1 MSSGCND
8 ILQML
13 DYLKLPVM
21 AESLERMMDDPTSLE
36 LPVLDFLK
44 QIVSDEYV
52 ERHNSK
58 TATLIRLSAI
68 SGMMGDV
75 NQLYTHD
82 GRIYN
87 DNIARQVKELSFLTN
102 RRNVCVFGQSG
113 AGKTYMLASLGY
125 EICAKGVKCLYID
138 YVRLVDTLT
147 MLRGEDIQK
156 YYKKLKKYSS
166 YQDLLI
172 DDFLSGIPSID
183 NTAVFFQLLKERE
196 KAGNPTIIG
205 TQYDPQ
211 EWPKM
216 LSGGNSTQ
224 GDADAIRRRLVDK
237 AYLVVISKEE

>member
-21 AESLERMMDDPTSLE
+21 AESLERMMDDPASFE

-58 TATLIRLSAI
+58 TAALIRL
-68 SGMMGDV
+68 
-75 NQLYTHD
+75 
-82 GRIYN
+82 N
-87 DNIARQVKELSFLTN
+87 DNIVRQVKELSFLTN

-166 YQDLLI
+166 YQVLLI

-183 NTAVFFQLLKERE
+183 NTAVFFQLLKVPLR
-196 KAGNPTIIG
+196 NT
-205 TQYDPQ
+205 
-211 EWPKM
+211 
-216 LSGGNSTQ
+216 
-224 GDADAIRRRLVDK
+224 VH
-237 AYLVVISKEE
+237 

>member
-1 MSSGCND
+1 MSSGYND
-8 ILQML
+8 IVQML

-21 AESLERMMDDPTSLE
+21 AESLERMINDPSSSN

-52 ERHNSK
+52 ERHNSL

-87 DNIARQVKELSFLTN
+87 DNIVKQVKELTFLTN
-102 RRNVCVFGQSG
+102 RRNVCIFGQSG
-113 AGKTYMLASLGY
+113 AGKTYMLASLAY
-125 EICAKGVKCLYID
+125 EICAKGVKCLYLD

-147 MLRGEDIQK
+147 MLRSEDIQK

-166 YQDLLI
+166 YQVLLI
-172 DDFLSGIPSID
+172 DDFLSGIPSLD
-183 NTAVFFQLLKERE
+183 NTAVFFQLLKVRE
-196 KAGNPTIIG
+196 KVGNPTIIG

-216 LSGGNSTQ
+216 LSGGSSTQ

>member
-1 MSSGCND
+1 MSSGYND
-8 ILQML
+8 IVQML

-21 AESLERMMDDPTSLE
+21 AESLERLLNDPSSFK

-44 QIVSDEYV
+44 QIISDEYV
-52 ERHNSK
+52 ERRNSR
-58 TATLIRLSAI
+58 TSTLTRLAAI

-82 GRIYN
+82 GRTYN
-87 DNIARQVKELSFLTN
+87 ESILKQVKELAFLTN

-125 EICAKGVKCLYID
+125 EICSSGVRCLYID

-147 MLRGEDIQK
+147 MHRRENIQK
-156 YYKKLKKYSS
+156 YYKNLKKYSS
-166 YQDLLI
+166 YQVLLI

-196 KAGNPTIIG
+196 KAGKPTIIG

-216 LSGGNSTQ
+216 ICGGSSNQ

-237 AYLVVISKEE
+237 AYLVVITKEE

>member
-21 AESLERMMDDPTSLE
+21 AESLERMMDDPASLE

-52 ERHNSK
+52 ERYNSK
-58 TATLIRLSAI
+58 TAALIRLSAI

-75 NQLYTHD
+75 SQLYTHD

-87 DNIARQVKELSFLTN
+87 DNIVRQVKELSFLTN

-125 EICAKGVKCLYID
+125 EICAKGVKCL
-138 YVRLVDTLT
+138 
-147 MLRGEDIQK
+147 
-156 YYKKLKKYSS
+156 
-166 YQDLLI
+166 
-172 DDFLSGIPSID
+172 
-183 NTAVFFQLLKERE
+183 
-196 KAGNPTIIG
+196 
-205 TQYDPQ
+205 
-211 EWPKM
+211 
-216 LSGGNSTQ
+216 
-224 GDADAIRRRLVDK
+224 
-237 AYLVVISKEE
+237 

>member
-8 ILQML
+8 ILKML

-21 AESLERMMDDPTSLE
+21 AESLERMMDDPASFE

-58 TATLIRLSAI
+58 TAALIRLSAI

-87 DNIARQVKELSFLTN
+87 DNIVRQVKELSFLTN

-113 AGKTYMLASLGY
+113 AGKTYIFS
-125 EICAKGVKCLYID
+125 
-138 YVRLVDTLT
+138 
-147 MLRGEDIQK
+147 
-156 YYKKLKKYSS
+156 
-166 YQDLLI
+166 
-172 DDFLSGIPSID
+172 
-183 NTAVFFQLLKERE
+183 
-196 KAGNPTIIG
+196 
-205 TQYDPQ
+205 
-211 EWPKM
+211 
-216 LSGGNSTQ
+216 
-224 GDADAIRRRLVDK
+224 
-237 AYLVVISKEE
+237 

>member
-21 AESLERMMDDPTSLE
+21 AESLERMMDDPASFE
-36 LPVLDFLK
+36 LSVLDFLK

-52 ERHNSK
+52 ER
-58 TATLIRLSAI
+58 
-68 SGMMGDV
+68 
-75 NQLYTHD
+75 
-82 GRIYN
+82 
-87 DNIARQVKELSFLTN
+87 
-102 RRNVCVFGQSG
+102 
-113 AGKTYMLASLGY
+113 
-125 EICAKGVKCLYID
+125 EICTKGVKCLYID

-166 YQDLLI
+166 YQVLLI